1 MMTGILPYKDIYPE
15 LGEMVY
21 IAPGAWVIGD
31 VVIGDR
37 SSIWFNTIVR
47 GDVNFIRIGSETNV
61 QDNCVLHVTAGKFP
75 LHIGNRVT
83 IGHRAIVHG
92 CVIEEECLIGMGAII
107 LDGAR
112 IGRGSVIAA
121 GAVVS
126 PGTEVPENS
135 LVMGI
140 PATVKKSIGDAER
153 KLVADSVQH
162 YLQLSEDYLQPQFLD
177 DKRKI
182 RGFLG

>member
-1 MMTGILPYKDIYPE
+1 MGILPYKDSYPK

-61 QDNCVLHVTAGKFP
+61 QDSCVLHVTEEKFP

-83 IGHRAIVHG
+83 IGHRAVVHG
-92 CVIEEECLIGMGAII
+92 CVVGEECLIGMGAII
-107 LDGAR
+107 LDGAK
-112 IGRGSVIAA
+112 IGKGSIVAA
-121 GAVVS
+121 GAVVA
-126 PGTEVPENS
+126 PGTEIPENS

-140 PATVKKSIGDAER
+140 PAAVKKTIGDAER
-153 KLVADSVQH
+153 NLVIDSVQH
-162 YLQLSEDYLQPQFLD
+162 YLQLSLDYLQPQFLD
-177 DKRKI
+177 GKKKV